1 MSRRPHSSAPRSRET
16 GRRRHREPDPPR
28 SSSGNRAQQLRPPFS
43 TGPPSPPGTCEQ
55 RKRNSSSAP
64 GARPAGGGACP
75 LRGAWG
81 LSTPGRAGA
90 CPLRDARGQLGS
102 ITPRPGAHSHHPPG
116 LCRGHPHPSDEK
128 TKLWGPWG
136 PPQIT
141 LVVQGCPTQGATD
154 KAHGREES
162 APRPAPQRVARRDRR
177 RQVHTHAHGGATHTS
192 QKAQPPG
199 LRQRRSG

>member
-1 MSRRPHSSAPRSRET
+1 MSRRPHSSASRSRET

-28 SSSGNRAQQLRPPFS
+28 SSGGNRAQQLRPPFS
-43 TGPPSPPGTCEQ
+43 AGPPSPPGTCEQ

-64 GARPAGGGACP
+64 GAHPQAAGPVHSGTHG
-75 LRGAWG
+75 
-81 LSTPGRAGA
+81 
-90 CPLRDARGQLGS
+90 GQLGS
-102 ITPRPGAHSHHPPG
+102 VTPRPGAHSHHPPG
-116 LCRGHPHPSDEK
+116 LCGGHPHPSDEK

-141 LVVQGCPTQGATD
+141 LVVQGYPTQGATD

-177 RQVHTHAHGGATHTS
+177 RQVHTHAHGEATHTS

-199 LRQRRSG
+199 VRQRRSG

>member
-1 MSRRPHSSAPRSRET
+1 MSEAGVSQTTQLSPEVQGDGTQTSPRARATSEQRREPRPAAQTPLQRGASFSPGDLRAAETEQLLCARRSAC
-16 GRRRHREPDPPR
+16 RRR
-28 SSSGNRAQQLRPPFS
+28 
-43 TGPPSPPGTCEQ
+43 
-55 RKRNSSSAP
+55 
-64 GARPAGGGACP
+64 
-75 LRGAWG
+75 G
-81 LSTPGRAGA
+81 LSTPGCVG
-90 CPLRDARGQLGS
+90 PVHSGTHGGQLGS
-102 ITPRPGAHSHHPPG
+102 VTPRPGAHSHHPPG
-116 LCRGHPHPSDEK
+116 LCGGHPHPSDEK

-199 LRQRRSG
+199 VRQRRSG

>member
-1 MSRRPHSSAPRSRET
+1 MPSSS
-16 GRRRHREPDPPR
+16 DPPSAR
-28 SSSGNRAQQLRPPFS
+28 GLLLPRGPASSGNGTAPLRPALGLQAA
-43 TGPPSPPGTCEQ
+43 GPVHSEV
-55 RKRNSSSAP
+55 R
-64 GARPAGGGACP
+64 
-75 LRGAWG
+75 
-81 LSTPGRAGA
+81 GA

-116 LCRGHPHPSDEK
+116 LCGGHPHPSDEK